1 MIVILYCRA
10 LALIEGHGGNPHL
23 SSLIKELRK
32 IYTQPEQT
40 SSADAQDNST
50 GQGQG
55 PVATKGH
62 LAVEEKDY

>member
-1 MIVILYCRA
+1 M
-10 LALIEGHGGNPHL
+10 IEGHGGNPHL

-40 SSADAQDNST
+40 SSADARGNSS

>member
-1 MIVILYCRA
+1 M
-10 LALIEGHGGNPHL
+10 IEGHGGNPHL

-40 SSADAQDNST
+40 SSADAQGNGS

-62 LAVEEKDY
+62 QAVEAKDF